1 MASLP
6 SMVATTQKNIFG
18 LLEDLRAK
26 TLDLNTQIQETEEK
40 LERCR
45 GAHEMLTEL
54 LKRSG
59 GTLEPWMTKE
69 VEVLPYAPVSSS
81 QSYDQTRV
89 SSQPQA
95 TPSGYNPEVNSGFQR
110 VVDPSS
116 AGGVIT
122 HQAPVASHHP
132 KPDERF
138 NPAMSSSSR
147 PEGETPQSDG
157 QRGILPPHFYS
168 QIKTVMPTIEERSE
182 EEQKTMTEEK
192 RERLRRRVLRNPLKA
207 AQEAEDA
214 FVDGEERSEPPRD
227 AYEGSRR
234 ALPPRHPGPPPSSQP
249 PRSPA
254 QSHPSQPQGPRGPLS
269 SDTASAL
276 SQLHMS

>member
-26 TLDLNTQIQETEEK
+26 SLDLSTQIQETEEK

-59 GTLEPWMTKE
+59 GTLEPWMVQE
-69 VEVLPYAPVSSS
+69 ADVIPYAPQPVNTHPSPRNTYSSPEGS
-81 QSYDQTRV
+81 QS
-89 SSQPQA
+89 PQV

-110 VVDPSS
+110 VVDTSS
-116 AGGVIT
+116 AGGVVT
-122 HQAPVASHHP
+122 RQPSLTSHQAN
-132 KPDERF
+132 PDERF
-138 NPAMSSSSR
+138 GPAVSAHSQ
-147 PEGETPQSDG
+147 EETPKSDG
-157 QRGILPPHFYS
+157 QGGVLPPHFYS
-168 QIKTVMPTIEERSE
+168 QIKTVMPTIDERSE
-182 EEQKTMTEEK
+182 EEQKTMTDEK

-214 FVDGEERSEPPRD
+214 FVGGEDTHETSTK
-227 AYEGSRR
+227 S
-234 ALPPRHPGPPPSSQP
+234 LPPRHPGPPASGQT
-249 PRSPA
+249 
-254 QSHPSQPQGPRGPLS
+254 QGPQSRGPMS
-269 SDTASAL
+269 PDTASAL

>member
-26 TLDLNTQIQETEEK
+26 SLDLSTQIQETEEK

-59 GTLEPWMTKE
+59 GTLEPWMVQE
-69 VEVLPYAPVSSS
+69 VEVLPYAPQPAVNTHSYPRNTYSSPEGS
-81 QSYDQTRV
+81 QS
-89 SSQPQA
+89 PQV
-95 TPSGYNPEVNSGFQR
+95 THSGYNPEVNSGFQR
-110 VVDPSS
+110 VVDASS
-116 AGGVIT
+116 VGGVVT
-122 HQAPVASHHP
+122 RQVSVTSHQPN
-132 KPDERF
+132 PDERF
-138 NPAMSSSSR
+138 DPAVSTHSQK
-147 PEGETPQSDG
+147 ETPKSDDQG
-157 QRGILPPHFYS
+157 RVLPPHFYS

-182 EEQKTMTEEK
+182 EEQKTMTDEK

-214 FVDGEERSEPPRD
+214 FVGGEDTHQTSTK
-227 AYEGSRR
+227 S
-234 ALPPRHPGPPPSSQP
+234 LPPRHPGPPTSGQT
-249 PRSPA
+249 
-254 QSHPSQPQGPRGPLS
+254 QGPQSRGPIS
-269 SDTASAL
+269 PDMASAL